1 MEQDANPYILH
12 LLNIKCLLLTCF
24 SLQEVVLSPVQ
35 DGDIKPQID
44 SNKANNYNIVKEVSS
59 GLHLLIIYDTLFCSV
74 SLIDVC
80 VRDIQILLRLS
91 KLCYPSKKSRVQQ
104 QRLLKN
110 MGAHTVVLD
119 LLQIPYETVSHV
131 EPDDSSR

>member
-1 MEQDANPYILH
+1 M
-12 LLNIKCLLLTCF
+12 C
-24 SLQEVVLSPVQ
+24 
-35 DGDIKPQID
+35 
-44 SNKANNYNIVKEVSS
+44 
-59 GLHLLIIYDTLFCSV
+59 
-74 SLIDVC
+74 VC
-80 VRDIQILLRLS
+80 VCVCDAQILLRLS

-119 LLQIPYETVSHV
+119 LLQIPYETVSNV